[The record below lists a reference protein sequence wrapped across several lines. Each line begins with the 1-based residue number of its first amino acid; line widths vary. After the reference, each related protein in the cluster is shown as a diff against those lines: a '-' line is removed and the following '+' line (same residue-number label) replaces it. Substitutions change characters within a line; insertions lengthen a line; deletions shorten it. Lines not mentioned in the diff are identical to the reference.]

1 MDGKE
6 YSVSEAVQLTGVPSH
21 VLRYWEE
28 ELQIEIQ
35 RSSQGHRI
43 YSEKNVEMFRRV
55 KDLKEKGIQ
64 LKAIRLLLDEL
75 SSEEAVRSKDEGLAE
90 KIREIESRAEQIRME
105 PEQMEQANAEQTHME
120 QIHMEQAHMEQT
132 YMEQAHM
139 EEIRMERAHMEQGQ
153 MEQPGMEPGPEAVTD
168 GERPVAEPAEQY
180 EIIVDEKKENLRQF
194 EAILKRLI
202 QEVMEEQNEKLER
215 ALTGI
220 IREEIGDLYLQYF
233 SEGVREAA
241 AASSDKGTLIG
252 RLRKLLNRYRTGGK

>member
-1 MDGKE
+1 MEGKE

-75 SSEEAVRSKDEGLAE
+75 SSEEEAPSKTEGLTD
-90 KIREIESRAEQIRME
+90 KIREIESRAEQTRLE
-105 PEQMEQANAEQTHME
+105 ETGVEQTPAGQGWEEESSME
-120 QIHMEQAHMEQT
+120 QIPVRQAWEEQASMDQGRMEQSGMEQ
-132 YMEQAHM
+132 
-139 EEIRMERAHMEQGQ
+139 ER
-153 MEQPGMEPGPEAVTD
+153 EPA
-168 GERPVAEPAEQY
+168 AEPVEQY
-180 EIIVDEKKENLRQF
+180 EIVVDEKKENLRQF

-202 QEVMEEQNEKLER
+202 QEVMEEQNEKLEQ

-220 IREEIGDLYLQYF
+220 IREEIGELYLQYF

-241 AASSDKGTLIG
+241 ASSEKESLIG